1 MNIGLPERVARF
13 RADLAAL
20 AGPAPAR
27 FGVAVSGGPDSLALL
42 LLAEAA
48 FPGRLE
54 AATVDHGL
62 RPESGSEAAFVRDL
76 CGARGIAHASLAG
89 PPVAG
94 NVQSGARALR
104 YRLLAAWAR
113 ERGLAFLLTAHH
125 QDDQAE
131 TLLMRLRRGA
141 GLAGLAGIRP
151 RAEIEGLAVLRPLL
165 GWRRAALAAVV
176 AAAGLTPVADPSNM
190 DERYD
195 RARLRRQLGE
205 TDWLDPPALAR
216 SAAALAEAEQALD
229 WTVEQLIAE
238 RTDATRDGLSF
249 DAADVPAELRR
260 RALLRLLALLVPAE
274 PPRGEAV
281 QRLLAALE
289 AGETATLA
297 GVKCTGGR
305 VWRLAPAP
313 VRRDGA

>member
-1 MNIGLPERVARF
+1 MNIALPERAARF

-20 AGPAPAR
+20 AGAAPAA

-42 LLAEAA
+42 LLAAEA
-48 FPGRLE
+48 FPETVE

-62 RPESGSEAAFVRDL
+62 RPESGAEAAFVRDL
-76 CGARGIAHASLAG
+76 CTRRGIPHATLTG

-104 YRLLAAWAR
+104 YALLDTWAR
-113 ERGLAFLLTAHH
+113 ERGLAFILTAHH

-131 TLLMRLRRGA
+131 TLLMRLQRGA
-141 GLAGLAGIRP
+141 GLGGLAGIRP
-151 RAEIEGLAVLRPLL
+151 RAEIGGLTVLRPLL
-165 GWRRAALAAVV
+165 GWRRAALAEVV
-176 AAAGLTPVADPSNM
+176 ADAGLSPVDDPSNR
-190 DERYD
+190 DPRYD
-195 RARLRRQLGE
+195 RARLRAQLAE
-205 TDWLDPPALAR
+205 TDWLEPPALSR
-216 SAAALAEAEQALD
+216 SAAALGEAEEALD

-238 RTDATRDGLSF
+238 RVEPARDGLSF
-249 DAADVPAELRR
+249 DAAGLPAELKR
-260 RALLRLLALLVPAE
+260 RALLRLLALLMPAD

-281 QRLLAALE
+281 QRLLGSLD

-297 GVKCTGGR
+297 GVRCEGGP

-313 VRRDGA
+313 PRRDG